1 MRPTALRLLLQ
12 LAVCSALTLLPAL
25 ATAEPQRDEFT
36 VAVAQVEISEELY
49 SSAAE
54 FGTMVREAVEA
65 AAERDADLVVF
76 PEYLNVFL
84 ATTPY
89 FDIVHRS
96 SSVEGALR
104 RMAGNDD
111 VPDTP
116 QQLFVEQG
124 DRVRAIM
131 DRIYGELA
139 RREQLHI
146 LAGSYFAADPAGAQ
160 DPAATLPEET
170 IAREEVR
177 LTNRSVLYGPDGKVI
192 HEQDKVYL
200 TDFERDLIGLDA
212 GDLTAVGPA
221 MVEGLEIGITIC
233 RDLFFPVWERV
244 HWQRDLWV
252 DLRAEGTQWQQGR
265 EDFTEVLPQ
274 RIVASDSGGGVTA
287 ALTGTYLDL
296 FWEGKSAVITRDEG
310 RPEFAAVAES
320 ASGAEVLVVTL
331 QFDREE

>member
-1 MRPTALRLLLQ
+1 MQ

-25 ATAEPQRDEFT
+25 AAAEPQHDQFT

-49 SSAAE
+49 SSSAE
-54 FGTMVREAVEA
+54 FGAMVREAVET

-104 RMAGNDD
+104 RMAGKDD
-111 VPDTP
+111 VPESP

-146 LAGSYFAADPAGAQ
+146 LAGSYFAAELPDGAV
-160 DPAATLPEET
+160 
-170 IAREEVR
+170 AREEVR
-177 LTNRSVLYGPDGKVI
+177 LTNRSVLYGPDGEVI

-244 HWQRDLWV
+244 HRQRDLWV
-252 DLRAEGTQWQQGR
+252 DLRAEGTQWEQGR
-265 EDFTEVLPQ
+265 EDFTRVLPQ

-296 FWEGKSAVITRDEG
+296 FWEGKSAVITREEG

-320 ASGAEVLVVTL
+320 ASDAEVLVVTL